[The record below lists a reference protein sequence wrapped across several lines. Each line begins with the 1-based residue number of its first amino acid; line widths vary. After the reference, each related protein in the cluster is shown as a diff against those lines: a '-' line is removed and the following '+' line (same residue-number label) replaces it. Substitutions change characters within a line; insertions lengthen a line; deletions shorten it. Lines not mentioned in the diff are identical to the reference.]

1 MVSIRFWIWSRDQ
14 WTGQLRVAFYGIGV
28 WLEWGIPN
36 TSLQPGVSKVSS
48 FFILGLLTGVLIAG
62 GWFAWLGAAKTES
75 AAGVRVL
82 KIAHALPSSHPVH
95 LGLVEFKKRAEE
107 LSGGRL
113 KIHIFPSEQLGT
125 EDQCLEKVQAGT
137 LDITKVSAGAI
148 GNFVPAFGV
157 FSLPYLF
164 RDEEHFWKTMDGPVG
179 KEMLDLLSIRG
190 DGSPSGLH
198 GLGYFDAGS
207 RSFYTVKP
215 VRAPADLK
223 GKKIRVMNDPVAMDM
238 VQAMG
243 GSPTPI
249 AFGELY
255 TALKQGT
262 VDGAENNPP
271 SFVAS
276 RHYEICKN
284 YTLNHHSRIPDVIV
298 ISSKV
303 WDTLDSEERGWLEQA
318 MVHAGEFQRNLWK
331 EETERCL
338 RQLREAGVNM
348 IEPDEDAFRASAAGV
363 LEKHVSRVIGP
374 LVEKI
379 QAVH

>member
-1 MVSIRFWIWSRDQ
+1 M
-14 WTGQLRVAFYGIGV
+14 
-28 WLEWGIPN
+28 
-36 TSLQPGVSKVSS
+36 SKVPS
-48 FFILGLLTGVLIAG
+48 FFILGVLTGVLVAG
-62 GWFAWLGAAKTES
+62 GWFAWLGGSKNEM
-75 AAGVRVL
+75 AAGARVL
-82 KIAHALPSSHPVH
+82 RIAHSLPASHPVH
-95 LGLVEFKKRAEE
+95 HGLVELKKRAEE
-107 LSGGRL
+107 LSGGRMKL
-113 KIHIFPSEQLGT
+113 EIFPGGQLGT

-137 LDITKVSAGAI
+137 LDITKVSAAPI

-164 RDEEHFWKTMDGPVG
+164 RDEDHFWKTMAGPVG
-179 KEMLDLLSIRG
+179 EEILDLLSIRG

-207 RSFYTVKP
+207 RSFYTIEP
-215 VRAPADLK
+215 VNSPSDLR

-249 AFGELY
+249 NFGELY

-271 SFVAS
+271 SLVAS

-284 YTLNHHSRIPDVIV
+284 YTLNQHARIPDVIV

-303 WDTLDSEERGWLEQA
+303 WDSLGRDEREWLNLA
-318 MVHAGEFQRNLWK
+318 IAHASAFQRELWK
-331 EETERCL
+331 VETENSL
-338 RQLREAGVNM
+338 RELREAGVNM
-348 IEPDEDAFRASAAGV
+348 IEPDIEAFRASAADI
-363 LEKHVSRVIGP
+363 LQKHSKRAIEP

-379 QAVH
+379 QAVR